1 MMQAGEQ
8 RTMLN
13 IAPRKKRIVS
23 GLTSLSFMIS
33 STTRRTSREFTLM
46 TTSLSSSNEHRDDAW
61 NGGADVSERTRDGI
75 ICAKHTHTMAKAS
88 SPPPPR
94 RFSRTGRGDDEMTT
108 PTRKKAKMEPPSLPD
123 GDKTPRRMDGR
134 TGGKEGRK
142 EGRKK
147 THLFDGSDRHTL
159 IVPDESVTST
169 SHNFFFP
176 SSTSTGRL

>member
-1 MMQAGEQ
+1 MQAGEQ

-46 TTSLSSSNEHRDDAW
+46 TTSLSSSNEHRDDVW

-88 SPPPPR
+88 SPPQSPQSPQSPPDD
-94 RFSRTGRGDDEMTT
+94 SLGRGEEMT
-108 PTRKKAKMEPPSLPD
+108 R
-123 GDKTPRRMDGR
+123 
-134 TGGKEGRK
+134 
-142 EGRKK
+142 
-147 THLFDGSDRHTL
+147 
-159 IVPDESVTST
+159 
-169 SHNFFFP
+169 
-176 SSTSTGRL
+176 